1 MRVDFHTHILPK
13 IDDGSADPN
22 QSIAMLK
29 MEQEQGVDCVVLT
42 PHFYANVESP
52 KEFLDRRAKS
62 LCKLMESYDA
72 SLPRLLLGAE
82 VQYFEGICGV
92 EDIDS
97 LKIEGT
103 DLLLLEMP
111 YRNWSEW
118 VIQEVLALQDRENT
132 VVVLAHVD
140 RYMHLMS
147 EAIQQRLLD
156 AGVLFQVNAFFLYDW
171 RCRLQARKM
180 LRLNRVHFVGSDCH
194 NLDSRCPDIHK
205 VEKLIAKYGGNFRT
219 DLLFQKTM

>member
-13 IDDGSADPN
+13 IDDGSADPA

-29 MEQEQGVDCVVLT
+29 MEQEQGVDWVVLT
-42 PHFYANVESP
+42 SHFYANVESP
-52 KEFLDRRAKS
+52 REFLDRRARS
-62 LCKLMESYDA
+62 LQKLMELYDE
-72 SLPRLLLGAE
+72 SLPRMILGAE

-111 YRNWSEW
+111 YRKWSEW

-140 RYMHLMS
+140 RYLHLMS
-147 EAIQQRLLD
+147 ESIQRRLLD

-171 RCRLQARKM
+171 RCCLQARKM

-194 NLDSRCPDIHK
+194 NLDSRCPDLHK
-205 VEKLIAKYGGNFRT
+205 AEKLIAQYGEYFRN
-219 DLLFQKTM
+219 DLLFQKAI